1 MGWKWEFHGVEVA
14 ERRNLSAQGVAG
26 FATFGGG
33 FLVAGN
39 GPFGGGK
46 WPIWGWE
53 MGHLGMEKDAFLL
66 VFGGFGGKNGLESDQ
81 K

>member
-1 MGWKWEFHGVEVA
+1 MAWKWEFHGVEVV

-39 GPFGGGK
+39 DPFGDGK
-46 WPIWGWE
+46 WAIW
-53 MGHLGMEKDAFLL
+53 
-66 VFGGFGGKNGLESDQ
+66 
-81 K
+81 

>member
-1 MGWKWEFHGVEVA
+1 MAGKWSGGSGGLLVPWHGGGSSMGRKWEFHGVEVA

-46 WPIWGWE
+46 
-53 MGHLGMEKDAFLL
+53 
-66 VFGGFGGKNGLESDQ
+66 
-81 K
+81 

>member
-14 ERRNLSAQGVAG
+14 ERRNLSAQGAAG

-33 FLVAGN
+33 F
-39 GPFGGGK
+39 
-46 WPIWGWE
+46 W
-53 MGHLGMEKDAFLL
+53 
-66 VFGGFGGKNGLESDQ
+66 GKNGLKSDQ